1 MTFEEYLIKKR
12 INRDAFAAED
22 PGRYRAWESMYA
34 QMHPNSFYV
43 AVKMVLNNVR
53 LRYHLREEDV
63 PRPATTSAPRPA
75 ARRAAPSGAI
85 PEAGRTAAIP
95 APQAEIT
102 PDALAIPATPDV
114 PQETTEEK
122 PVIPAAAPKPRPV
135 VRRPAALQTPA
146 AEDEAPAPA
155 KQAEEAA
162 KPAAPRARPVI
173 KRPAALAKPEDQP
186 TREEQDTK
194 AIPEQAASS
203 EASAEAAKPVRPRPV
218 IKRPT
223 ALQNPLQG
231 EEQPVSGVADEG
243 IAPASETAA
252 EAPKPPRPRPVIK
265 RPIVLQKPVEE
276 QQLGSGIE
284 AGPAAAETAPTG
296 IDNPTQSAAEGAP
309 KPPRPRPVMKR
320 SAALSKPAA
329 PEAMPEEAKSAE
341 GELAIP
347 DATVDVS
354 PEKKFPANELAA
366 ETSPIAPITEVE
378 QAGNQPVQHTPEAQP
393 NAAPPA
399 KPPRPRPIIRRPTP
413 PVSAA
418 PEIEPSVEEKQESPA
433 ILDRPEEAGTEEPPI
448 PEDQAEKPKPPRPR
462 PIIRRPPPKTEE

>member
-22 PGRYRAWESMYA
+22 PGRYQAWESMYA

-75 ARRAAPSGAI
+75 ARRAAPASST
-85 PEAGRTAAIP
+85 EAAA
-95 APQAEIT
+95 
-102 PDALAIPATPDV
+102 PDAVSEVPAAIPATPDV

-146 AEDEAPAPA
+146 AEDEAPALA

-173 KRPAALAKPEDQP
+173 KRPAALAKPEDQA
-186 TREEQDTK
+186 TNEEQDK
-194 AIPEQAASS
+194 QAIPEQAATA
-203 EASAEAAKPVRPRPV
+203 EASGEMPKPARPRPV
-218 IKRPT
+218 IKRPA
-223 ALQNPLQG
+223 ALQKPPEG
-231 EEQPVSGVADEG
+231 EEQPALEQPAEG
-243 IAPASETAA
+243 IAPASETAS

-265 RPIVLQKPVEE
+265 RPIALQKPVEE

-296 IDNPTQSAAEGAP
+296 IESPVQPADEGAP
-309 KPPRPRPVMKR
+309 KPARPWPVMKR
-320 SAALSKPAA
+320 PAALSKPAA

-354 PEKKFPANELAA
+354 PEKKFPANALAA
-366 ETSPIAPITEVE
+366 ETAPITEAE
-378 QAGNQPVQHTPEAQP
+378 QAGNQPVQHTPEAEP
-393 NAAPPA
+393 NVAPPA

-433 ILDRPEEAGTEEPPI
+433 ILDRPEEVGTEEPPI